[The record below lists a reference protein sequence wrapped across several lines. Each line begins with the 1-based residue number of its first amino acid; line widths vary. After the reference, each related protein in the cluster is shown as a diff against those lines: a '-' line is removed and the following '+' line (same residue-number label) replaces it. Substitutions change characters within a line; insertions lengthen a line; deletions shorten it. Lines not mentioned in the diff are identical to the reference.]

1 MEEEELIKKL
11 NELVKECPNDA
22 DLGAE
27 IRFMMR
33 EINESIEDGKKEYLQ
48 S

>member
-11 NELVKECPNDA
+11 NELTKEYPNDA
-22 DLGAE
+22 DLGE
-27 IRFMMR
+27 SIRSMVRKF
-33 EINESIEDGKKEYLQ
+33 NESIEDGKKEYLQ

>member
-1 MEEEELIKKL
+1 MEELIEHL

-27 IRFMMR
+27 IRCMVR
-33 EINESIEDGKKEYLQ
+33 ELNETDEDGKKEYLQ